1 MSTKP
6 HTPNKKGH
14 LHLVQWIAQA
24 WQDLPLGFK
33 GMYVIVLPLA
43 VLLASL
49 GSLYIRELESTKL
62 ENQLK
67 KALQNQRDIQ
77 TVHTQ
82 LLEASTGVRDYLLT
96 GDKHFLNIFF
106 EAEKMLPE
114 ILATLEERLES
125 DQQKLRLSVISPLVA
140 ENLADLEALSKHET
154 AIASDQLIT
163 QFKSQVDTL
172 DKLRK
177 EIEALNAEEAL
188 LVEQDQKE
196 IFLQRQQN
204 IIVTLIATIAGIIGS
219 LMAVWI
225 FSRTIVKRVR
235 LLRDSA
241 GHLARAEAL
250 DLPSSSRDE
259 LGQLSDE
266 LDHASQLLAK
276 NISDAMQARH
286 EAEEASA
293 SKSMFLSRTSHELRT
308 PLNAILGFAQLLE
321 QDLPPGKQLNS
332 VLLIK
337 GAGLHLLKLI
347 NEVLEIARIESGET
361 SLELAPTLI
370 NSLLEE
376 ASHYI
381 APLGKIR
388 DIEIK
393 CDISPNLWAMANGQ
407 KLLQVVL
414 NLLSNALKYGPV
426 SSVVQLN
433 AYRQGHLV
441 IIEVQDSGSGI
452 PSELR
457 ERVFTPFDRLG
468 AENTK
473 VEGTGLGL
481 ALSKQIMLA
490 MNGSIHVAKDKSLF
504 WIEIT
509 ECEPNLAEVVIDQK
523 KDHPKPINLLDKHSI
538 LYVED
543 NMSNRAL
550 VEAIILRQRD
560 FRIHCVSTIKDAKQY
575 LNELVPSLLL
585 IDLNLPDGSGEHLV
599 DYVLSEARLKNIP
612 MMILSADALPD
623 TINRL
628 KAAGVAHYMTKPL
641 DVALF
646 NKRIRELVLSE
657 NEKIEEENSERTK

>member
-1 MSTKP
+1 MM
-6 HTPNKKGH
+6 NKQIAPDQIKKTLRP
-14 LHLVQWIAQA
+14 LHWAAQA

-33 GMYVIVLPLA
+33 GVFVIALPLA

-49 GSLYIRELESTKL
+49 ASLYIRELESTMLQNKL
-62 ENQLK
+62 K
-67 KALQNQRDIQ
+67 YALQNQRDIQ
-77 TVHTQ
+77 TVHSQ

-96 GDKHFLNIFF
+96 GDRHFLNIFY
-106 EAEKMLPE
+106 EAERILPE
-114 ILATLEERLES
+114 IIDTLEDRLES
-125 DQQKLRLSVISPLVA
+125 NQQKHRLSVIIPLVA
-140 ENLADLEALSKHET
+140 KNLTDLKALSNHDSE
-154 AIASDQLIT
+154 IASDKLIT

-172 DKLRK
+172 DKLRN

-188 LVEQDQKE
+188 LVEQDQQE
-196 IFLQRQQN
+196 IFLQRQQS
-204 IIVTLIATIAGIIGS
+204 ISATLIATIAGIIGS
-219 LMAVWI
+219 LVAVWI

-276 NISDAMQARH
+276 NISDAMQARQ

-321 QDLPPGKQLNS
+321 QDLSPGKQRDS
-332 VLLIK
+332 VSLIK
-337 GAGLHLLKLI
+337 GAGQHLLKLI
-347 NEVLEIARIESGET
+347 NEVLEIARIESGEV
-361 SLELAPTLI
+361 SLELAPTLM

-376 ASHYI
+376 ATHYI
-381 APLGKIR
+381 APIGKIR

-393 CDISPNLWAMANGQ
+393 CAIAPNLWAMANRQ

-426 SSVVQLN
+426 SSVIQLN
-433 AYRQGHLV
+433 AYRRDHHIV
-441 IIEVQDSGSGI
+441 IEVQDDGPGI
-452 PSELR
+452 PSGLR

-490 MNGSIHVAKDKSLF
+490 MHGSIHLADDKSLF
-504 WIEIT
+504 WVEIAACEANT
-509 ECEPNLAEVVIDQK
+509 ETNNLSKQSENSKQL
-523 KDHPKPINLLDKHSI
+523 NLSNKHSI

-543 NMSNRAL
+543 NISNRAL

-560 FRIHCVSTIKDAKQY
+560 LRIHCVSTIKDAKQY
-575 LNELVPSLLL
+575 LNEMQPSVLL
-585 IDLNLPDGSGEHLV
+585 IDLNLPDGSGESLV
-599 DYVLSEARLKNIP
+599 HYVMSEPRLKDIP

-623 TINRL
+623 TISRL
-628 KAAGVAHYMTKPL
+628 QAAGVAYYMTKPL

-646 NKRIRELVLSE
+646 NKQIRELIHSQE
-657 NEKIEEENSERTK
+657 IK

>member
-1 MSTKP
+1 MPKSLRTLNTINQKIRP
-6 HTPNKKGH
+6 
-14 LHLVQWIAQA
+14 LSWLVQA

-33 GMYVIVLPLA
+33 GVFVIVLPLA

-49 GSLYIRELESTKL
+49 ASLYIRELESTKL

-67 KALQNQRDIQ
+67 HALQNQRDIQ

-96 GDKHFLNIFF
+96 GDKQFLSIFF
-106 EAEKMLPE
+106 EAEKMLPK
-114 ILATLEERLES
+114 IIATLEQRLES
-125 DQQKLRLSVISPLVA
+125 ASQQQRLKLIAPLVA
-140 ENLADLEALSKHET
+140 QNIADLEALSNHET
-154 AIASDQLIT
+154 EIASEKLIA

-172 DKLRK
+172 NKLRK

-188 LVEQDQKE
+188 LVEQDQQK
-196 IFLQRQQN
+196 IFLQRQQS
-204 IIVTLIATIAGIIGS
+204 IAVTLIATIAGIVGS

-276 NISDAMQARH
+276 NISDAIKARQ

-321 QDLPPGKQLNS
+321 QDLPPGKQRDS
-332 VLLIK
+332 VSLIN
-337 GAGLHLLKLI
+337 GAGQHLLKLI
-347 NEVLEIARIESGET
+347 NEVLEIARIESGEI
-361 SLELAPTLI
+361 SLEFTPIAI
-370 NSLLEE
+370 NPMLEE
-376 ASHYI
+376 AIHYI
-381 APLGKIR
+381 APIGKIR
-388 DIEIK
+388 DIEIESN
-393 CDISPNLWAMANGQ
+393 ISPELWAMANRQ

-426 SSVVQLN
+426 NAKVHLN
-433 AYRQGHLV
+433 AYRRQDQIV
-441 IIEVQDSGSGI
+441 IEVLDEGLGI
-452 PSELR
+452 PKVSR
-457 ERVFTPFDRLG
+457 ERLFTPFDRLG

-473 VEGTGLGL
+473 IEGTGLGL

-490 MNGSIHVAKDKSLF
+490 MHGNIGVADSKSMF
-504 WIEIT
+504 WVEIPA
-509 ECEPNLAEVVIDQK
+509 CEPSKISDVSHQNVTFKQSVKLSNKQ
-523 KDHPKPINLLDKHSI
+523 SI

-550 VEAIILRQRD
+550 VEAIIQRQPD
-560 FRIHCVSTIKDAKQY
+560 LRIHCVATIRDAKQY
-575 LNELVPSLLL
+575 LNDVKPSLLL
-585 IDLNLPDGSGEHLV
+585 IDLNLPDGSGEELV
-599 DYVLSEARLKNIP
+599 RYVQTEINLTNIP
-612 MMILSADALPD
+612 MMILSADALPE
-623 TINRL
+623 TISRL
-628 KAAGVAHYMTKPL
+628 NAAGVTHYMTKPL
-641 DVALF
+641 DVAVF
-646 NKRIRELVLSE
+646 NKKIRELL
-657 NEKIEEENSERTK
+657 

>member
-1 MSTKP
+1 MKITKQP
-6 HTPNKKGH
+6 TSEKTKKILP
-14 LHLVQWIAQA
+14 LHWAAQA

-33 GMYVIVLPLA
+33 GVFVIALPLA

-49 GSLYIRELESTKL
+49 ASLYIRELESTML
-62 ENQLK
+62 ENKLK
-67 KALQNQRDIQ
+67 HALQNQRDIQ
-77 TVHTQ
+77 TVHSQ

-96 GDKHFLNIFF
+96 GDKNFLNIFF
-106 EAEKMLPE
+106 EAERILPE
-114 ILATLEERLES
+114 IINTLEQRLES
-125 DQQKLRLSVISPLVA
+125 DQQIHRLSIIIPLVA
-140 ENLADLEALSKHET
+140 KNLADLKALSNHDSE
-154 AIASDQLIT
+154 IASDYLIT

-172 DKLRK
+172 DELRK

-188 LVEQDQKE
+188 LVEQDQQK
-196 IFLQRQQN
+196 IFLQRQRS
-204 IIVTLIATIAGIIGS
+204 ISATLIATLAGIVGS
-219 LMAVWI
+219 LVAVWI

-250 DLPSSSRDE
+250 DLPSSSKDE
-259 LGQLSDE
+259 LGQLSNE

-276 NISDAMQARH
+276 NISDAIQARQ

-321 QDLPPGKQLNS
+321 EDLPSGKQHDS
-332 VLLIK
+332 VTLIK
-337 GAGLHLLKLI
+337 GAGQHLLKLI
-347 NEVLEIARIESGET
+347 NEVLEIARIESGEV

-376 ASHYI
+376 AIHYI
-381 APLGKIR
+381 APIGKIR

-393 CDISPNLWAMANGQ
+393 YEIAPDLWAMANRQ
-407 KLLQVVL
+407 KLLQVIL

-426 SSVVQLN
+426 SSVVLLK
-433 AYRQGHLV
+433 AYRRLDDI
-441 IIEVQDSGSGI
+441 IIEVQDAGKGI
-452 PSELR
+452 PSALR

-490 MNGSIHVAKDKSLF
+490 MHGSIHLANDKSLF
-504 WIEIT
+504 WVEIAACNPHT
-509 ECEPNLAEVVIDQK
+509 TSNELSQPAESTKQLNLS
-523 KDHPKPINLLDKHSI
+523 NTHSI

-543 NMSNRAL
+543 NISNRAL

-560 FRIHCVSTIKDAKQY
+560 LRIHCVSTIKDAKQY
-575 LNELVPSLLL
+575 LNELAPSLILV
-585 IDLNLPDGSGEHLV
+585 DLNLPDGSGENLV
-599 DYVLSEARLKNIP
+599 HYVMSDPKLKSIP
-612 MMILSADALPD
+612 MMILSADALPE
-623 TINRL
+623 TIYRL
-628 KAAGVAHYMTKPL
+628 QTAGVAYYMTKPL

-646 NKRIRELVLSE
+646 NKQIRELI
-657 NEKIEEENSERTK
+657 KR

>member
-1 MSTKP
+1 MK
-6 HTPNKKGH
+6 TPPSQLARNRNSPP
-14 LHLVQWIAQA
+14 LQRLAQA
-24 WQDLPLGFK
+24 WQDLPLSFK
-33 GMYVIVLPLA
+33 GICVIVLPLA
-43 VLLASL
+43 VLLISL
-49 GSLYIRELESTKL
+49 GSLYVSELKSTRL
-62 ENQLK
+62 ENQLED
-67 KALQNQRDIQ
+67 ALQNQRDIQ
-77 TVHTQ
+77 AVHTQ

-106 EAEKMLPE
+106 EAEKMLPQ
-114 ILATLEERLES
+114 ILAKLEERAGS
-125 DQQKLRLSVISPLVA
+125 AQQKQRLSVISPLVSK
-140 ENLADLEALSKHET
+140 NLADLKALSKHE
-154 AIASDQLIT
+154 AAVASDQLIA

-172 DKLRK
+172 DRLRK

-196 IFLQRQQN
+196 IFLQRQKN
-204 IIVTLIATIAGIIGS
+204 FVVTLIATLAGIIGS
-219 LMAVWI
+219 LMAVWV

-241 GHLARAEAL
+241 GHLARGEAL

-266 LDHASQLLAK
+266 LDQASQLLAK
-276 NISDAMQARH
+276 NISDAIQARH

-321 QDLPPGKQLNS
+321 EDLPAGKQLNS

-337 GAGLHLLKLI
+337 GAGQHLLKLI
-347 NEVLEIARIESGET
+347 NEVLEIARIDSGEA
-361 SLELAPTLI
+361 SLELAPTMI
-370 NSLLEE
+370 NDLLEE
-376 ASHYI
+376 ATHYI
-381 APLGKIR
+381 APMGKIR
-388 DIEIK
+388 DIEIQ
-393 CDISPNLWAMANGQ
+393 SEVAPGLWATANRQ

-426 SSVVQLN
+426 SSVVRLK
-433 AYRQGHLV
+433 AYRRDDRI
-441 IIEVQDSGSGI
+441 IIEVQDAGPGI
-452 PSELR
+452 PRALR

-490 MNGSIHVAKDKSLF
+490 MQGSIHLAEDSSLF
-504 WIEIT
+504 WLEMAACAPDIPAPSVNPGAGRT
-509 ECEPNLAEVVIDQK
+509 RPLQ
-523 KDHPKPINLLDKHSI
+523 LSDKHSI

-550 VEAIILRQRD
+550 VEAIILRQPD
-560 FRIHCVSTIKDAKQY
+560 LRIHCVSTIKQATEY
-575 LNELVPSLLL
+575 LAEVTPSLIL
-585 IDLNLPDGSGEHLV
+585 IDLNLPDGSGERLV
-599 DYVLSEARLKNIP
+599 EHVHAAPRLRQIP
-612 MMILSADALPD
+612 MMILSADALPES
-623 TINRL
+623 INRL

-641 DVALF
+641 DVAMF
-646 NKRIRELVLSE
+646 NKQVRELIQAQEAS
-657 NEKIEEENSERTK
+657 

>member
-1 MSTKP
+1 MINHQTARAEV
-6 HTPNKKGH
+6 KKIRP
-14 LHLVQWIAQA
+14 LRWLEQA

-33 GMYVIVLPLA
+33 GVFVITLPLA

-49 GSLYIRELESTKL
+49 ASLYVRELESTKL

-67 KALQNQRDIQ
+67 QALQNQRDIQ

-96 GDKHFLNIFF
+96 GDKHFLSIFF
-106 EAEKMLPE
+106 EAEKMLPK
-114 ILATLEERLES
+114 IIATLEQRLES
-125 DQQKLRLSVISPLVA
+125 DQQKQRLSAILPLVST
-140 ENLADLEALSKHET
+140 NLADLKALSNHET
-154 AIASDQLIT
+154 AIASDNLIA
-163 QFKSQVDTL
+163 QFKSQVATL
-172 DKLRK
+172 DRLRK

-188 LVEQDQKE
+188 LVEEDQQE

-204 IIVTLIATIAGIIGS
+204 ITVTLIATIAGIIGS

-276 NISDAMQARH
+276 NISDALQARQ

-321 QDLPPGKQLNS
+321 QDLSPGKHRDS
-332 VLLIK
+332 VSLIK

-347 NEVLEIARIESGET
+347 NEVLEIARIESGEI
-361 SLELAPTLI
+361 SLELTPIRI
-370 NSLLEE
+370 NALLEE
-376 ASHYI
+376 ATHYI
-381 APLGKIR
+381 APIGKIR

-393 CDISPNLWAMANGQ
+393 CEIAPNLWAKANRQ

-426 SSVVQLN
+426 SASVQLI
-433 AYRQGHLV
+433 AYRHHDRIV
-441 IIEVQDSGSGI
+441 IGVQDNGPGI
-452 PSELR
+452 PAALR
-457 ERVFTPFDRLG
+457 ERLFTPFDRLG

-473 VEGTGLGL
+473 IEGTGLGL

-490 MNGSIHVAKDKSLF
+490 MHGSIDVASDKSLF
-504 WIEIT
+504 WIEVPA
-509 ECEPNLAEVVIDQK
+509 CEPSASSLESNQDTAGEQSVKLSNKRA
-523 KDHPKPINLLDKHSI
+523 I

-543 NMSNRAL
+543 NISNRAL
-550 VEAIILRQRD
+550 VEAIIQRQHD
-560 FRIHCVSTIKDAKQY
+560 LRIHCVATIKDAKRY
-575 LNELVPSLLL
+575 LNEVAPSLLL
-585 IDLNLPDGSGEHLV
+585 IDLNLPDGSGENLV
-599 DYVLSEARLKNIP
+599 SYVKSEPELKSIP
-612 MMILSADALPD
+612 MMILSADALPE
-623 TINRL
+623 TIERL
-628 KAAGVAHYMTKPL
+628 QAAGVAHYMTKPL
-641 DVALF
+641 DVAVF
-646 NKRIRELVLSE
+646 SKKVRELIQKQ
-657 NEKIEEENSERTK
+657 EKNR